1 MIDGHDRIYFS
12 DDAQTLST
20 AAAIGFII
28 RFCIGGGGQEF
39 PTAVLAAEVGCLS
52 IAFGVES
59 GGGIDGHAADGIDCF
74 GFGCVHVGFS
84 ILFVLIAL
92 SISRKSERFNR
103 MSRPSCWSWHP
114 IDPNAE

>member
-59 GGGIDGHAADGIDCF
+59 GGGVDGHAADGIDCF
-74 GFGCVHVGFS
+74 GFGCVHVGFVCFNS
-84 ILFVLIAL
+84 AFDFTKVGEIQPDVSSLVLVMA
-92 SISRKSERFNR
+92 
-103 MSRPSCWSWHP
+103 PH
-114 IDPNAE
+114 